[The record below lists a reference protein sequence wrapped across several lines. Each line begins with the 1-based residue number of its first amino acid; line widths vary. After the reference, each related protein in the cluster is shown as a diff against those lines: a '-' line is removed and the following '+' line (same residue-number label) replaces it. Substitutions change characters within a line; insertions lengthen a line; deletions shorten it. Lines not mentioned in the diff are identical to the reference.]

1 MTNPLLASWDAPF
14 GLPPFDRI
22 AEAHFQPAFEA
33 AMTSQLTEIEA
44 IATDPADPD
53 FGNTIEALERSG
65 LALGGV
71 AAVFFNLCSSHTN
84 DTLQAIQREVAP
96 KLAAHHSAILMNAP
110 LFARVQ
116 TLVDAGETL
125 GLDAEQAR
133 VLELYHRMFIKAGA
147 MLDGA
152 ARQRMTDIMQRLAET
167 GTAFGQNVLAD
178 EKDWVLFLGREDL
191 AGLPDFLLS
200 AAAREAKARGKAGQ
214 YAITLS
220 RSSIEPFL
228 SFSARRDLRETAWR
242 AWTSRGEETNWPLV
256 DETVRLRAERARLLG
271 FANFA
276 ELKLHD
282 QMAKTPQAVRDL
294 LMAVWEPAR
303 KRAGEEA
310 DALSALA
317 AQEGANITLAPWDW
331 RFYAEKQ
338 RKREHDLDEA
348 ETKPYLQLDAMIEAA
363 FDVANRLFRLSFR
376 EIEGLALHHQ
386 DARAWEVLGADGGH
400 LGLFIGDY
408 FARPSKRSGAWMS
421 ELRGQQ
427 KLWKPG
433 RPIVMNTLN
442 IAPGGEGEPALLTY
456 DDALTIFHEFGHAL
470 HGLMSDVTYPF
481 IAGTSVAQDFVELPS
496 QLYEHWLSVPEVLD
510 AHARH
515 YKTGAPMP
523 AEMISR
529 LKAAK
534 NFNQGF
540 ATVEYTS
547 SALVDL
553 EMHLLGDTGNFD
565 AKAFEAGILERIGM
579 PEAIAMRHATPHFQ
593 HVFSGEGYSAGYYSY
608 MWSEVMDADAFKAFE
623 EAGDVFDPG
632 TAERLAKFVY
642 SAGGR
647 QEPEAAY
654 LAFRGKIPGVEAL
667 LEGRGLAEPAT

>member
-22 AEAHFQPAFEA
+22 EEVHFHPAFDA
-33 AMTSQLTEIEA
+33 AMAENLSEIEA
-44 IATDPADPD
+44 IAADPAPPD
-53 FGNTIEALERSG
+53 FTNTIAAMERSG
-65 LALGGV
+65 QTLDRV
-71 AAVFFNLCSSHTN
+71 AAVFFNQSSSHTN
-84 DTLQAIQREVAP
+84 DALQAIQREVAP
-96 KLAAHHSAILMNAP
+96 KLAAHHSAVLMNAR

-116 TLVDAGETL
+116 ALIDAGDAL
-125 GLDAEQAR
+125 GLDAEQTR

-147 MLDGA
+147 KLDGE
-152 ARQRMTDIMQRLAET
+152 ARGRMTAIMQRLAEL

-178 EKDWVLFLGREDL
+178 EKDWALFLDEGDL
-191 AGLPDFLLS
+191 DGLPGFLTS
-200 AAAREAKARGKAGQ
+200 AAAREAKARGEAGR
-214 YAITLS
+214 YAITQS

-256 DETVRLRAERARLLG
+256 AETVRLRAERAKLLG
-271 FANFA
+271 FQNFA
-276 ELKLHD
+276 AFKLHD

-310 DALSALA
+310 DVLSALA
-317 AQEGANITLAPWDW
+317 AEEGANITLAPWDW

-363 FDVANRLFRLSFR
+363 FDVANRLFGLSFR
-376 EIEGLALHHQ
+376 AIEGLVLHHP
-386 DARAWEVLGADGGH
+386 DARAWEVLGADGRH

-408 FARPSKRSGAWMS
+408 FARSSKRSGAWMS
-421 ELRGQQ
+421 GYRGQQ
-427 KLWKPG
+427 KLREPG
-433 RPIVMNTLN
+433 RPIVVNTLN

-456 DDALTIFHEFGHAL
+456 DDARTVFHEFGHAL
-470 HGLMSDVTYPF
+470 HELMSDVTYLF
-481 IAGTSVAQDFVELPS
+481 ISGTSVARDFVELPS
-496 QLYEHWLSVPEVLD
+496 QLFEHWLSVPEVL
-510 AHARH
+510 AEHARH
-515 YKTGAPMP
+515 YRTGAPMP

-529 LKAAK
+529 LKAAE

-540 ATVEYTS
+540 STVEYTA

-553 EMHLLGDTGNFD
+553 EMHVLGDAEDFD
-565 AKAFEAGILERIGM
+565 GKSFQSNVLKNLGM

-593 HVFSGEGYSAGYYSY
+593 HVFAGDGYSAGYYSY

-623 EAGDVFDPG
+623 EAGDVFDTG

-654 LAFRGKIPGVEAL
+654 FAFRGKMPEVEAL
-667 LEGRGLAEPAT
+667 LEGRGLG